1 MTLLRMIP
9 AFALGVGISL
19 VAFGDDPAAFPVPTP
34 AAAGSHSPAGVPRKP
49 VISGRWRTLVSKAQ
63 IDKPDIRCG
72 QIVDHCFFRDAG
84 GTWQAWVQI
93 RDTAMGRVFTRWEQ
107 KNDFT
112 GTPWTYHG
120 VCWEAD
126 QSAGESVG
134 TQRSGHVI
142 QAPYVFRDAEEFLL
156 VYGGGPVDA
165 QDTTRQVCLA
175 RSSDGISFRR
185 EKNGEGYSRIAV
197 GPRHAADAHLLKHN
211 GEYYLYVGAQYFAAR
226 GANSAVTL
234 RRSRNLRKWT
244 DFRVVHA
251 GGTSGTHT
259 HSSQSPFVLFL
270 DGYFY
275 LFKMGWSSDK
285 RTAVYRSAD
294 PEDFGHGD
302 DKLVAVLSAS
312 AAEVIHDQSRWY
324 LSSLIVEDR
333 SYAGVKIAPLEW
345 IEDTGPQHGSPEP
358 QELNP

>member
-1 MTLLRMIP
+1 MNLCLT
-9 AFALGVGISL
+9 L
-19 VAFGDDPAAFPVPTP
+19 VANVLLNAAVAAEPSVAVTVHVPQTSMEN
-34 AAAGSHSPAGVPRKP
+34 AARAVPRKP
-49 VISGRWRTLVSKAQ
+49 VISGRWRTLVSKDQ
-63 IDKPDIRCG
+63 IDSPDIRCG
-72 QIVDHCFFRDAG
+72 QIVDHCFFRDAS

-112 GTPWTYHG
+112 STPWTYHG

-126 QSAGESVG
+126 QSVGESVG
-134 TQRSGHVI
+134 TPKGSHVI
-142 QAPYVFRDAEEFLL
+142 QAPYVFRDAKEFLL

-175 RSSDGISFRR
+175 RSSDGVSFRR
-185 EKNGEGYSRIAV
+185 ERNGEGYSRIAV
-197 GPRHAADAHLLKHN
+197 GPRHAADAHLLQHG

-226 GANSAVTL
+226 GAQSAVTL
-234 RRSRNLRKWT
+234 RRSRDLRNWS

-251 GGTSGTHT
+251 GGISGTHT
-259 HSSQSPFVLFL
+259 HSSQSQFVLFL

-275 LFKMGWSSDK
+275 LFKMGWSSDN

-294 PEDFGHGD
+294 LEDFGHGD
-302 DKLVAVLSAS
+302 DKLVAVLRAS

-333 SYAGVKIAPLEW
+333 SYAGVKVAPLEW
-345 IEDTGPQHGSPEP
+345 IEDAAPQHESPEP
-358 QELNP
+358 QELKP